1 MKKFFK
7 EFGDFIKRGNVLD
20 MAVGVIIGGAFTAI
34 VTALSTGILTPV
46 INWVLASIMGGENPL
61 EAAYTILKASYLV
74 DAETGLYVLNE
85 AGEMVIDLANSIY
98 IDWGAFISAIINF
111 ILVALVIFIIVRS
124 INKVA
129 NEANYNKQMH
139 DAVLA
144 KMQKNEELNKVE
156 QKWVARMKKKHPEM
170 VPVLETPAEE
180 PAPAPAPEPT
190 ATEKLLQEILE
201 QLKAQ
206 K

>member
-7 EFGDFIKRGNVLD
+7 EFGAFIKRGNVLD

-34 VTALSTGILTPV
+34 VTALSNGILKPV
-46 INWVLASIMGGENPL
+46 INYVLAAIMGGDNPL
-61 EAAYTILKASYLV
+61 EAAYTILKPAYML
-74 DAETGLYVLNE
+74 DETG
-85 AGEMVIDLANSIY
+85 ASVIDIANSIY

-124 INKVA
+124 FNKVA
-129 NEANYNKQMH
+129 NEVNYNKQMH
-139 DAVLA
+139 DSVLE
-144 KMQKNEELNKVE
+144 KMKKGEELNKVE
-156 QKWVARMKKKHPEM
+156 KKWVARMQKNHPEL
-170 VPVLETPAEE
+170 VPVVNE
-180 PAPAPAPEPT
+180 PAPAPAPLPEPT

>member
-7 EFGDFIKRGNVLD
+7 EFGAFIKRGNVLD

-34 VTALSTGILTPV
+34 VTALSNGILKPV
-46 INWVLASIMGGENPL
+46 INWVLAAIMGGDNPL
-61 EAAYTILKASYLV
+61 EAAYTILKPAYML
-74 DAETGLYVLNE
+74 DEATG
-85 AGEMVIDLANSIY
+85 AQVIDIANSIY

-124 INKVA
+124 FNKVA
-129 NEANYNKQMH
+129 NEMNYNKQMH
-139 DAVLA
+139 DSVLE
-144 KMQKNEELNKVE
+144 KMKKGEELNKLE
-156 QKWVARMKKKHPEM
+156 SKWVARMQKKHPEL
-170 VPVLETPAEE
+170 VPVVDEPA

-201 QLKAQ
+201 ELKVQ

>member
-7 EFGDFIKRGNVLD
+7 EFGAFIKRGNVLD

-34 VTALSTGILTPV
+34 VTALSNGILKPV
-46 INWVLASIMGGENPL
+46 INYVLAAIVGGDNPL
-61 EAAYTILKASYLV
+61 EAAYTILKPAYML
-74 DAETGLYVLNE
+74 DETG
-85 AGEMVIDLANSIY
+85 ASVIDIANSIY

-124 INKVA
+124 FNKVA
-129 NEANYNKQMH
+129 NEVNYNKQMH
-139 DAVLA
+139 DSVLE
-144 KMQKNEELNKVE
+144 KMKKGEELNKME
-156 QKWVARMKKKHPEM
+156 KKWVARMQKNHPEL
-170 VPVLETPAEE
+170 VPVVDEPA
-180 PAPAPAPEPT
+180 PAPAPAPEPS

-201 QLKAQ
+201 ELKAQ

>member
-7 EFGDFIKRGNVLD
+7 EFGEFIRRGNVLD

-61 EAAYTILKASYLV
+61 EAAYTFLDKAYM
-74 DAETGLYVLNE
+74 LNE
-85 AGEMVIDLANSIY
+85 AGEKVVDIANSIY

-111 ILVALVIFIIVRS
+111 ILVALVIFTIVKS
-124 INKVA
+124 FNKVA

-139 DAVLA
+139 DSVLA
-144 KMQKNEELNKVE
+144 KMQKGEELNSLE
-156 QKWVARMKKKHPEM
+156 QKWVARMQKKHPEM
-170 VPVLETPAEE
+170 VPVLEAPAEE

-190 ATEKLLQEILE
+190 ATEKLLQDILE
-201 QLKAQ
+201 ELKAQ